1 MKVGT
6 SFTRLLFF
14 IALAAF
20 FISCKKHPGSPTQC
34 RLTAVRQNNTSTTEL
49 HLTYNTDNNLS
60 VITYSPGNARRT
72 FTYSGNFIFINQT
85 GDNGMIT
92 ELDTIALNS
101 NGRIAAILRHTVNS
115 GLVLIDTMI
124 YDNNNQLINLVQTEA
139 GQKINCLYTWQNGD
153 IASVTTSSGTNTTT
167 QMYNYYTDKQAIDG
181 DYFKI
186 DQFLGFGAYYLVC
199 QHLYK
204 GSGSDTLSYT
214 FDSGGKITSMLHNG
228 TVMYSYTYTC
238 D

>member
-1 MKVGT
+1 MKVNVP
-6 SFTRLLFF
+6 FTRLLFF
-14 IALAAF
+14 IVLASF
-20 FISCKKHPGSPTQC
+20 FISCKKNPSSSTQC
-34 RLTAVRQNNTSTTEL
+34 RLTAVRQNTSTTEL
-49 HLTYNTDNNLS
+49 QLTYNTDNKLS

-72 FTYSGNFIFINQT
+72 FTYSGNFIFISQT

-124 YDNNNQLINLVQTEA
+124 YDNNNQLINLAETET

-153 IASVTTSSGTNTTT
+153 IVSVTTSNDKNSTT
-167 QMYNYYTDKQAIDG
+167 QMYDYYTDKQAIDG

-186 DQFLGFGAYYLVC
+186 NQFLGLGAYYLVC
-199 QHLYK
+199 HHLYK
-204 GSGSDTLSYT
+204 GSGSDTISYT
-214 FDSGGKITSMLHNG
+214 FDSGGKITSTLYNG